1 MSVIKSTIR
10 WAKSLKGQMAISYVL
25 VTLISILISELLIFG
40 GILFFLTGENSLAQ
54 RVQRTA
60 TAYAEQLPPYFNED
74 GSYKTGFFS
83 GSLVSDLNP
92 GQITFNA
99 SGIVITYIDEQSAF
113 TGEEVALGLVLSPD
127 YRILESS
134 YPRQYPIGTDLRQIL
149 PGSAAVLA
157 GAEREAAEVEQFE
170 MAGMTFLQTAV
181 PIFSDTG
188 ETKLGYVYVHAP
200 NLPAGANLFVGT
212 VIPLLFAALLLTLL
226 ILPIGLVFGLFATRG
241 PINRLEELTTAT
253 RRFAQSN
260 FSQRISIQRQD
271 ELGELE
277 KQFNLMAERIVE
289 SIERETELIAQ
300 KGAAEE
306 RERISME
313 LHDSL
318 SQDIFSLNM
327 LAGGLQEALP
337 ADHPIQT
344 QIRLLQN
351 TIDHMIREMRA
362 LIIAMRPTRL
372 EDHSFNDAIHAYI
385 NHYHRLN
392 IEITAQI
399 EDGLHLHP
407 QEENA
412 LFRIAQEAISNA
424 VRHADATEIMLS
436 LQSIGDDVVL
446 TIADDGKGFSVE
458 KARPGFGLETM
469 NGRVKTLQ
477 GLVHI
482 ESSRESGT
490 IVKVT
495 IPHDRNEQQN

>member
-1 MSVIKSTIR
+1 MSGIKSTIR

-25 VTLISILISELLIFG
+25 VTLISILISEVVIFG
-40 GILFFLTGENSLAQ
+40 GVLFFLTGKNSLTQ

-60 TAYAEQLPPYFNED
+60 TNYAEQLPIYFNDD
-74 GSYKTGFFS
+74 GTFETGFFS
-83 GSLVSDLNP
+83 SSLISDINP
-92 GQITFNA
+92 NQITFN
-99 SGIVITYIDEQSAF
+99 SNGIVISYIDEKSSFNDQK
-113 TGEEVALGLVLSPD
+113 VALGLVLSSD

-134 YPRQYPIGTDLRQIL
+134 YPRQYPIGADLTQIL
-149 PGSAAVLA
+149 PGSAQVIEN
-157 GAEREAAEVEQFE
+157 AERGKVSVAQFE
-170 MAGMTFLQTAV
+170 MMGISYLQTAV
-181 PIFSDTG
+181 PIFSDSGATR
-188 ETKLGYVYVHAP
+188 LGFAYVHAP
-200 NLPAGANLFVGT
+200 NLPTGANLLVGA
-212 VIPLLFAALLLTLL
+212 VVPLLVAAVLMTLL
-226 ILPIGLVFGLFATRG
+226 ILPIGLVFGLLATRG

-253 RRFAQSN
+253 QRFAQSN
-260 FSQRISIQRQD
+260 FSQRIPIQRQD

-289 SIERETELIAQ
+289 SIERETELITQ

-337 ADHPIQT
+337 AEHVIQT
-344 QIRLLQN
+344 QIRLLQS

-362 LIIAMRPTRL
+362 LIIAMRPALL
-372 EDHSFNDAIHAYI
+372 EDHSFNDAIDSYI
-385 NHYHRLN
+385 NHYHRLD

-399 EDGLHLHP
+399 EEGLHLDP
-407 QEENA
+407 KEENA

-424 VRHADATEIMLS
+424 VRHADATEIVLS
-436 LQSIGDDVVL
+436 LQFVEDTTVL
-446 TIADDGKGFSVE
+446 TIEDNGKGFSVE

-469 NGRVKTLQ
+469 NGRVKALQ

-482 ESSRESGT
+482 KSTYEKGT

-495 IPHDRNEQQN
+495 IPHDKSKQQN